1 MSRVFALID
10 CNNFYASC
18 ERVFEPRLRDVPVV
32 VLSNNDGCVIARSA
46 EAKEMGIP
54 MGAPFFE
61 FRRLA
66 RHRKV
71 RVFSSNYAL
80 YGDMSARVMRTL
92 ADFSPHLEIYSIDEA
107 FLDLS
112 GNGRRDLGALG
123 REIAD
128 TVRRA
133 TGIPVSVGIGPTK
146 VLAKG
151 ANRIAQRNPETGG
164 GLDFTALGPPR
175 GAHLAPRAVKAGG
188 GIGRGRAERPAPP
201 GISTALDLREAD
213 PHVIRRRLSVVGERI
228 VHELR
233 GTSCLA
239 LDDAPP
245 PKQQI
250 MTSRTFGERVTD
262 YRSMREAVGTFTA
275 RTAEKLRGQR
285 SRARALMIFMTTS
298 PFNEQEPGYGNS
310 ATRALPGA
318 SDDSGELI
326 AAAVDAL
333 DEIWKPGYRYM
344 KAGVML
350 LDIVPESHDQGSLFA
365 SPRAAR
371 AARGRTRRLMDVL
384 DHLNRDLG
392 RGTVRYAAEGLRKA
406 WRMKQEHRSP
416 AYTTRWDQLPVARG

>member
-18 ERVFEPRLRDVPVV
+18 ERVFAPHLRDEPVV

-54 MGAPFFE
+54 MAAPFFK
-61 FRRLA
+61 FKRLA
-66 RHRKV
+66 EHRKV
-71 RVFSSNYAL
+71 KVFSSNYPL

-92 ADFSPHLEIYSIDEA
+92 ADFTPRLEVYSIDEA

-112 GNGRRDLGALG
+112 GDERRGLTAYG

-128 TVRRA
+128 TVRRV

-146 VLAKG
+146 VLAKA
-151 ANRIAQRNPETGG
+151 ANRIAKRNPETGG
-164 GLDFTALGPPR
+164 VLDFTALGPHR
-175 GAHLAPRAVKAGG
+175 EAHLAQIDVKDVW
-188 GIGRGRAERPAPP
+188 GIGRRWSERLKHL

-213 PHVIRRRLSVVGERI
+213 PHLVRRRLSVVGERI

-233 GTSCLA
+233 GTSCLD
-239 LDDAPP
+239 LDEAPP
-245 PKQQI
+245 AKQQI

-262 YRSMREAVGTFTA
+262 ARDMREAIGTFAT

-285 SRARALMIFMTTS
+285 SRTRAVMVFIATS
-298 PFNEQEPGYGNS
+298 PFNKAEPRYHNS
-310 ATRALPGA
+310 ATRALPDA
-318 SDDSGELI
+318 SQDSGEI
-326 AAAVDAL
+326 IGAAIDAL
-333 DEIWKPGYRYM
+333 AEIWRPGYRYM

-350 LDIVPESHDQGSLFA
+350 LDIVPETHHQGTLFA
-365 SPRAAR
+365 APRDTLRAR
-371 AARGRTRRLMDVL
+371 SGRLMGTL
-384 DHLNRDLG
+384 DRLNRNLG
-392 RGTVRYAAEGLRKA
+392 RGTVGYAAEGLRKA

-416 AYTTRWDQLPVARG
+416 AYTTRWDQLPVVRG

>member
-18 ERVFEPRLRDVPVV
+18 ERVFDPRLRDVPVV

-54 MGAPFFE
+54 MAAPFFR

-66 RHRKV
+66 QHRKV
-71 RVFSSNYAL
+71 KVFSSNYAL

-92 ADFSPHLEIYSIDEA
+92 ADFTPHLEIYSIDEA

-112 GNGRRDLGALG
+112 GNGRRDLTAYG
-123 REIAD
+123 REIAAA
-128 TVRRA
+128 VRRA
-133 TGIPVSVGIGPTK
+133 TGIPVSVGLGPTK
-146 VLAKG
+146 VLAKV
-151 ANRIAQRNPETGG
+151 ANRIAKRNPETGG
-164 GLDFTALGPPR
+164 VLDFTTLGPHR
-175 GAHLAPRAVKAGG
+175 EAHLAQIDVKDVW
-188 GIGRGRAERPAPP
+188 GIGRRWSERLEHL

-213 PHVIRRRLSVVGERI
+213 PHLVRRRLSVVGERI
-228 VHELR
+228 VYELR

-245 PKQQI
+245 AKQQI

-262 YRSMREAVGTFTA
+262 HRSMREAVGTFTA
-275 RTAEKLRGQR
+275 RTAEKLREHR
-285 SRARALMIFMTTS
+285 SRARALMVFIATS
-298 PFNEQEPGYGNS
+298 PFNEREPRYSNS

-318 SDDSGELI
+318 TCDSGELI

-333 DEIWKPGYRYM
+333 DEIWRPGYRYM

-350 LDIVPESHDQGSLFA
+350 LDLVPESHDQGSLFA
-365 SPRAAR
+365 APRPHT
-371 AARGRTRRLMDVL
+371 RGRSRRLMNVL

-406 WRMKQEHRSP
+406 WRMKQEHRSS
-416 AYTTRWDQLPVARG
+416 AYTTRWDQLPVVRG

>member
-10 CNNFYASC
+10 CNNFYVSC
-18 ERVFEPRLRDVPVV
+18 ERVFDPRLRDVPVV

-54 MGAPFFE
+54 MAAPFFE

-66 RHRKV
+66 QHKKV
-71 RVFSSNYAL
+71 KVFSSNYAL

-92 ADFSPHLEIYSIDEA
+92 AEFTPRLEIYSIDEA

-112 GNGRRDLGALG
+112 GNGRRDLIAYG
-123 REIAD
+123 REIAA

-133 TGIPVSVGIGPTK
+133 TGIPVSVGLGPTK
-146 VLAKG
+146 VLAKI
-151 ANRIAQRNPETGG
+151 ANRIAKRNPETGG
-164 GLDFTALGPPR
+164 VLDFTALGPHR
-175 GAHLAPRAVKAGG
+175 EAHLAQIDVKDVW
-188 GIGRGRAERPAPP
+188 GIGRRWSERLRQL

-213 PHVIRRRLSVVGERI
+213 PHQIRRRLSVVGERI
-228 VHELR
+228 VRELR

-239 LDDAPP
+239 LEDAPP
-245 PKQQI
+245 KKQQI

-262 YRSMREAVGTFTA
+262 HRSMREAMGTFTA
-275 RTAEKLRGQR
+275 RTAEKLREQR
-285 SRARALMIFMTTS
+285 SRARALTVFITTS
-298 PFNEQEPGYGNS
+298 PFNEREPRYSNS

-318 SDDSGELI
+318 TRDSGELI
-326 AAAVDAL
+326 AAAIDAL

-350 LDIVPESHDQGSLFA
+350 LDLVPESHDQGALFA
-365 SPRAAR
+365 APQPRS
-371 AARGRTRRLMDVL
+371 RGRSSSLMDVL
-384 DHLNRDLG
+384 DRLNRDLG
-392 RGTVRYAAEGLRKA
+392 RGTVRYATEGLRKA

-416 AYTTRWDQLPVARG
+416 AYTTRWDQLPVVRG

>member
-1 MSRVFALID
+1 MSRVFALVD

-18 ERVFEPRLRDVPVV
+18 ERVFAPQLRDVPVV

-71 RVFSSNYAL
+71 RVFSSNYPL

-92 ADFSPHLEIYSIDEA
+92 AEFTPRLEVYSIDEA

-112 GNGRRDLGALG
+112 GHERRGTAAYG

-146 VLAKG
+146 VLAKV
-151 ANRIAQRNPETGG
+151 ANRIAKRNPETGG
-164 GLDFTALGPPR
+164 VLDFTALGPHR
-175 GAHLAPRAVKAGG
+175 EAHLAQIDVKDVW
-188 GIGRGRAERPAPP
+188 GIGRRWSERLEHL
-201 GISTALDLREAD
+201 GIRSALDLRDAD
-213 PHVIRRRLSVVGERI
+213 PRLIRRRLGVVGERI

-233 GTSCLA
+233 GTSCLD
-239 LDDAPP
+239 LEEAPP
-245 PKQQI
+245 AKQQI

-262 YRSMREAVGTFTA
+262 PVDMREAIGTFAA
-275 RTAEKLRGQR
+275 RVAEKLRGQR
-285 SRARALMIFMTTS
+285 GRARAVTVFLATS
-298 PFNEQEPGYGNS
+298 PFNEAEPRYHNG
-310 ATRALPGA
+310 ATRPLPGA
-318 SDDSGELI
+318 CCDSGEI
-326 AAAVDAL
+326 IGAALDAL
-333 DEIWKPGYRYM
+333 SEIWRPGYRYM

-350 LDIVPESHDQGSLFA
+350 LDIVPESHDQGTLFA
-365 SPRAAR
+365 APADGAAR
-371 AARGRTRRLMDVL
+371 DRSNILMGVL
-384 DHLNRDLG
+384 DRLNRDLG
-392 RGTVRYAAEGLRKA
+392 RGTVAYAAEGLRKA

-416 AYTTRWDQLPVARG
+416 AYTTRWDELPVVRG